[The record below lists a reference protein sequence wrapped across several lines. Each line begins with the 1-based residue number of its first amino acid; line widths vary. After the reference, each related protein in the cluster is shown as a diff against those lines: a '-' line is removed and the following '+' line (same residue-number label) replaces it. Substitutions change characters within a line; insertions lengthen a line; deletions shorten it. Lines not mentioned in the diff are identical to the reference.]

1 MPLTATAAKRLTDEQ
16 VQAIYGLAAREM
28 DADKK
33 DTMIRTLGDDETP
46 LPSGYRATRAINGLD
61 VYEIEMPSNTAAN
74 MGRDW
79 PHAILKEGDLAAQVG
94 AVTINQDGGAIAK
107 FSRSEGGQES
117 RRAFEMG
124 GAALSVAYLNG
135 AKGRKPTAFSL
146 RAVSGGKS
154 KKETD
159 MSDIHEIAQLGAKH
173 GKDAMATAA
182 IAAGKSLAEFR
193 STLLEAIETKPLAQP
208 YLNDTSERQF
218 SIGNVIRAQISG
230 NWDNASFEREVSQ
243 ELARNYPTQP
253 RGIVVPNMLTRT
265 TMTTSNVANLVDAL
279 PRGDL
284 FIDSL
289 QPQSAVMAAGATVLS
304 GLGKGFTIPKATGD
318 LTASFVAEGSAI
330 SESNLT
336 IGSLSLSPKRVSST
350 ASFTLEALV
359 QSDPSIDNL
368 VRADLTRQIAQ
379 AIDDAALEGDGSGAN
394 PTGIASTSG
403 INTLATTGS
412 STMTHAEALTALS
425 KLEEDNVSSSD
436 AVFICHPTNYA
447 TLASTVV
454 DSGSGRFVIDNGTIL
469 GRRVIQSTLCTAGTV
484 YLGQYRECMV
494 AMFGG
499 VDLVVDNFSEARSA
513 TVLITQHQMVDI
525 GIRHPTAFCKI
536 TLTA

>member
-1 MPLTATAAKRLTDEQ
+1 MPMNETAPVSLSKERVAEIIALSQREFDDREAKIKT
-16 VQAIYGLAAREM
+16 
-28 DADKK
+28 
-33 DTMIRTLGDDETP
+33 TMVSDPTGPERP
-46 LPSGYRATRAINGLD
+46 MKRGYKAVRSHGRSA
-61 VYEIEMPSNTAAN
+61 YEIEAN
-74 MGRDW
+74 ADLGHVMASGMAL
-79 PHAILKEGDLAAQVG
+79 AILKDGKARQQVG
-94 AVTINQDGGAIAK
+94 ALTDYRDGRALVR
-107 FSRSEGGQES
+107 FSRSEK
-117 RRAFEMG
+117 
-124 GAALSVAYLNG
+124 GAEAENLFA
-135 AKGRKPTAFSL
+135 
-146 RAVSGGKS
+146 SG
-154 KKETD
+154 D
-159 MSDIHEIAQLGAKH
+159 AQLAISTTRTRQGQDRPVALTMRASKGASKMENEAQQIAHLGQKH
-173 GKDAMATAA
+173 GLQTEATAA
-182 IAAGKSLAEFR
+182 IAAGTSLETFR
-193 STLLEAIETKPLAQP
+193 STALDKIGSDPLNTPAVHNTQ
-208 YLNDTSERQF
+208 RQF

-243 ELARNYPTQP
+243 ELARNHPTQP
-253 RGIVVPNMLTRT
+253 RGIVVPSLMTRT
-265 TMTTSNVANLVDAL
+265 TMTTSNVTNLVESL

-284 FIDSL
+284 YIESL
-289 QPQSAVMAAGATVLS
+289 QPQSAVMAAGATMLS
-304 GLGKGFTIPKATGD
+304 GLGKAITIPKGTGD

-330 SESNLT
+330 AESNLT

-368 VRADLTRQIAQ
+368 VRNDLTRQIAQ

-394 PTGIASTSG
+394 PTGIGSTSG

-425 KLEEDNVSSSD
+425 KLEEDNVSSEG
-436 AVFICHPTNYA
+436 AVFIMHPTNYA

-499 VDLVVDNFSEARSA
+499 VDLVIDNYSEARSA
-513 TVLITQHQMVDI
+513 KVLITQHQMVDVA
-525 GIRHPTAFCKI
+525 IRHPVAFCKI